1 MKEIENDS
9 TQAYRTRA
17 QEEAIANAI
26 GDGCL
31 SKVNIN
37 ISAAIQEIDNIL
49 RSCYVTGGSVTPL
62 HSWYSDDKG
71 DSTGYPT
78 TSATT
83 STTQIT
89 TAQPIETTPDFVS
102 ENF

>member
-49 RSCYVTGGSVTPL
+49 RSCYVTGGSVSP
-62 HSWYSDDKG
+62 
-71 DSTGYPT
+71 

-83 STTQIT
+83 STTQTT
-89 TAQPIETTPDFVS
+89 TAQSIETSTDFVS
-102 ENF
+102 GNF